1 MKKLLIILGI
11 LVLLVIGVLFVPPI
25 YNRFTKPFFK
35 NTVDA
40 KEWYHQ
46 VDCENLTQVRDY
58 CDRRG
63 YSTDYYILVDFS
75 KPSGKKRFFIYD
87 LQRGIRVMSSYCMH
101 GSGKGNTAAQPKF
114 SNNPGSGC
122 TSLGRYVMIGKGGMK
137 FKNCVRL
144 RGLDKSNY
152 LAEARGILI
161 HSAGKVT
168 RFSGEKEYIP
178 LGNREP
184 WLLYCIKELR
194 GESDVDIQGI
204 FQEKTGIDLCKIQ
217 INRIFY
223 EEVVVVYN
231 WDLNPVFSRLL
242 Q

>member
-87 LQRGIRVMSSYCMH
+87 LQRGIRVMSSYC
-101 GSGKGNTAAQPKF
+101 T
-114 SNNPGSGC
+114 
-122 TSLGRYVMIGKGGMK
+122 T
-137 FKNCVRL
+137 
-144 RGLDKSNY
+144 
-152 LAEARGILI
+152 
-161 HSAGKVT
+161 
-168 RFSGEKEYIP
+168 
-178 LGNREP
+178 
-184 WLLYCIKELR
+184 
-194 GESDVDIQGI
+194 
-204 FQEKTGIDLCKIQ
+204 
-217 INRIFY
+217 
-223 EEVVVVYN
+223 EVVKEIRLPNQSSAILLEVDARVLE
-231 WDLNPVFSRLL
+231 DMSR
-242 Q
+242 

>member
-1 MKKLLIILGI
+1 M
-11 LVLLVIGVLFVPPI
+11 
-25 YNRFTKPFFK
+25 
-35 NTVDA
+35 VDA

-63 YSTDYYILVDFS
+63 YNTDYYILVDFS

-87 LQRGIRVMSSYCMH
+87 LQRGKRLMSSYCMH

-144 RGLDKSNY
+144 RGLDKSNC

-178 LGNREP
+178 LGTESRGCFTVPRSCVEKVMQI
-184 WLLYCIKELR
+184 YKESSKR
-194 GESDVDIQGI
+194 
-204 FQEKTGIDLCKIQ
+204 
-217 INRIFY
+217 R
-223 EEVVVVYN
+223 
-231 WDLNPVFSRLL
+231 PVLIYAKYK
-242 Q
+242 

>member
-58 CDRRG
+58 CDRLG

-87 LQRGIRVMSSYCMH
+87 LQRGKRVMSSYCMH
-101 GSGKGNTAAQPKF
+101 GSGKGNTVAQPKF

-178 LGNREP
+178 LGTES
-184 WLLYCIKELR
+184 R
-194 GESDVDIQGI
+194 GCFI
-204 FQEKTGIDLCKIQ
+204 FFMRMLAS
-217 INRIFY
+217 F
-223 EEVVVVYN
+223 
-231 WDLNPVFSRLL
+231 F
-242 Q
+242 

>member
-58 CDRRG
+58 CDRWG

-114 SNNPGSGC
+114 SNNPGSGF
-122 TSLGRYVMIGKGGMK
+122 TSLGRYVILV
-137 FKNCVRL
+137 KNRVPTMPIKRSL
-144 RGLDKSNY
+144 
-152 LAEARGILI
+152 
-161 HSAGKVT
+161 
-168 RFSGEKEYIP
+168 GEHVM
-178 LGNREP
+178 GS
-184 WLLYCIKELR
+184 W
-194 GESDVDIQGI
+194 
-204 FQEKTGIDLCKIQ
+204 
-217 INRIFY
+217 
-223 EEVVVVYN
+223 
-231 WDLNPVFSRLL
+231 
-242 Q
+242 

>member
-1 MKKLLIILGI
+1 MKKFLIILGI
-11 LVLLVIGVLFVPPI
+11 LVLLVIGILFVPPI

-58 CDRRG
+58 CDRR
-63 YSTDYYILVDFS
+63 
-75 KPSGKKRFFIYD
+75 KRFFIYD
-87 LQRGIRVMSSYCMH
+87 LQRGKRVMSSYCMH

-137 FKNCVRL
+137 FKDCVRL
-144 RGLDKSNY
+144 RGLDESNY

-178 LGNREP
+178 LGTESRGCFTVSRSCVEKVMQI
-184 WLLYCIKELR
+184 YKE
-194 GESDVDIQGI
+194 S
-204 FQEKTGIDLCKIQ
+204 
-217 INRIFY
+217 
-223 EEVVVVYN
+223 
-231 WDLNPVFSRLL
+231 SRRRPILIYAKYK
-242 Q
+242 